1 MKLIDMK
8 NSEFEIH
15 PLYEAFYIQALL
27 TKTRSILNDVES
39 LNFIWENAD
48 YVGQNDEEILNI
60 FQNIIINVAGISRFF
75 WPVKK
80 SGFCKA
86 RGERLREI
94 YLVND
99 LSVLKNRDMR
109 NFIEHFDENLDDFL
123 NEFNTGS
130 VILNYAGLSTHI
142 DDTTIFFRAF
152 FYDKFIFKILNVEYK
167 IEPIIEEIN
176 RIHEIL
182 LRQQEKGERFTL
194 K

>member
-1 MKLIDMK
+1 MRK
-8 NSEFEIH
+8 SEFEIH
-15 PLYEAFYIQALL
+15 PFNEAFYIQALL
-27 TKTRSILNDVES
+27 TKTSSILNDVES

-48 YVGQNDEEILNI
+48 YVDQNDEEILNI

-75 WPVKK
+75 WPAKN
-80 SGFCKA
+80 SGFYKA

-99 LSVLKNRDMR
+99 LNVLKNRDMR
-109 NFIEHFDENLDDFL
+109 NLIEHFDENLDDFL
-123 NEFNTGS
+123 NEFNTGR
-130 VILNYAGLSTHI
+130 VMLNYTGLSTHI

-182 LRQQEKGERFTL
+182 LRQQEKGDRFTL
-194 K
+194 E